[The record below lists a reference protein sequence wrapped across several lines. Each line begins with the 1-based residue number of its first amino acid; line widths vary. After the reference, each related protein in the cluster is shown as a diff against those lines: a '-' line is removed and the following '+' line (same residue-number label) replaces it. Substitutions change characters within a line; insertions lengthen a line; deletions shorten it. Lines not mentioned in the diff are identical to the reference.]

1 MPPFYQIPVLLWD
14 FGASLA
20 RKLVTRFTTCYPT
33 QAPWGISQWFAIWE
47 NGVQVGKVVAIRDR
61 QEGDE

>member
-1 MPPFYQIPVLLWD
+1 M
-14 FGASLA
+14 
-20 RKLVTRFTTCYPT
+20 
-33 QAPWGISQWFAIWE
+33 GIRQWFAIWE